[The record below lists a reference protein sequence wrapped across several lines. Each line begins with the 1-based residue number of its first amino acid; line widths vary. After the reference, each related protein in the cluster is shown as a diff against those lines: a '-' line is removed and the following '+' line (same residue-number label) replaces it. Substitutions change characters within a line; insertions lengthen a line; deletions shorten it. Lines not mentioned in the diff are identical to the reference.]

1 MVAMKGRTVNAELN
15 SAMNSISVL
24 GGRVIEV
31 VDCSTRIAK
40 LDGRLVVVLKD
51 SNTPDRYPR
60 RAGMP
65 AKRPIR

>member
-1 MVAMKGRTVNAELN
+1 MVAMKGRTVNAELIN
-15 SAMNSISVL
+15 AKTSISVL

-40 LDGRLVVVLKD
+40 LDGRLVVAVKRN
-51 SNTPDRYPR
+51 NTPDRYPR

-65 AKRPIR
+65 AKRPIS